1 MDLSVAEKT
10 IIAVLAYSSQF
21 NHSLTQNELIE
32 RIFKPEFLSLLQD
45 KKIKSRKINRD
56 EFLLAINSLKK
67 KKIIFQNKKELA
79 LSKEHLSKRTNID
92 IKDFK
97 QEVVEDLVSLS
108 KKIPWVLGVVIT
120 GSYAAGMIEREDDL
134 DFLIITKKNRLWLTR
149 LLFLFLSWIK
159 GRRPHLPSGDL
170 SHSWD
175 FNFWLDETSLSMSED
190 KRSIYEAYE
199 VLQTKWVVNKD
210 SIKTRFF
217 KQNEWVY
224 DYFLFADL
232 PEIDSYTESPKIKS
246 PDMFLWLE
254 KLAFFIQN
262 YYRQIRHGK
271 QNTSFHS
278 AFFHQKSTR
287 KNILDNWKKEYLK
300 ATSSKKVLVTGVFD
314 VLHQEHKKFLKAAKK
329 EGDYLIIGIET
340 DSRVKKIK
348 GDNRPVNN
356 QEQRKLNLEKLDMAD
371 EVFILPREFTKKSD
385 YQRLIKE
392 VSPSIL
398 AVSAHS
404 SHLDVKKKIMNECGG
419 KVKVVLKHNPKFSST
434 KIINGSK

>member
-45 KKIKSRKINRD
+45 KKIKSKNPKRD
-56 EFLLAINSLKK
+56 EFLSAINSLKK
-67 KKIIFQNKKELA
+67 QKIIFQNKDKLA
-79 LSKEHLSKRTNID
+79 LSKKYLSKKID
-92 IKDFK
+92 NSVKDFK

-108 KKIPWVLGVVIT
+108 KKIPMVLGVVVT
-120 GSYAAGMIEREDDL
+120 GSYAAGMIERDDDL

-175 FNFWLDETSLSMSED
+175 FNFWLDETNLSMSEN

-199 VLQTKWVVNKD
+199 VLQTKWIVNKNNV
-210 SIKTRFF
+210 KTRFF

-232 PEIDSYTESPKIKS
+232 PDINSYIESPKTKS
-246 PDMFLWLE
+246 IDLFLWLE

-262 YYRQIRHGK
+262 YYRQLRHGK
-271 QNTSFHS
+271 QNTSLHS

-287 KNILDNWKKEYLK
+287 KNILNNWKKEYLK
-300 ATSSKKVLVTGVFD
+300 AVSLKKVLVTGVFD
-314 VLHQEHKKFLKAAKK
+314 VLHQEHKKFLRAAKK
-329 EGDYLIIGIET
+329 EGDYLIVGLET
-340 DSRVKKIK
+340 DNRVKKIK
-348 GDNRPVNN
+348 GESRPINS
-356 QEQRKLNLEKLDMAD
+356 QEQRKTNLESLGIAD
-371 EVFILPREFTKKSD
+371 EVFILPSEFTKKSD
-385 YQRLIKE
+385 YQGLIKE
-392 VSPSIL
+392 ISPNIL
-398 AVSAHS
+398 AVSAHTL
-404 SHLDVKKKIMNECGG
+404 HLDVKEKIMNECGG
-419 KVKVVLKHNPKFSST
+419 KLKIVLNHNPRFSST